1 MRCRREVTVQKRSA
15 TQQRARWLTDGS
27 GIWEKHDTT
36 ASRGQISTFQRP
48 LSFASQIVVVVCRVG
63 KLENSSDLVWRV
75 RVCGDG

>member
-1 MRCRREVTVQKRSA
+1 MQKRSA
-15 TQQRARWLTDGS
+15 TQKRARWLTDGP

-48 LSFASQIVVVVCRVG
+48 LSFTSQIVVVVCRVG
-63 KLENSSDLVWRV
+63 KLENSGDLVWRV